1 MLILGFKRKYNIELS
16 AFTTTGSY
24 KDNVIAARGRAMKIR
39 LNEKKSSRNFFYYLP
54 SSAS

>member
-39 LNEKKSSRNFFYYLP
+39 LNEKKSSRNFFCYLP